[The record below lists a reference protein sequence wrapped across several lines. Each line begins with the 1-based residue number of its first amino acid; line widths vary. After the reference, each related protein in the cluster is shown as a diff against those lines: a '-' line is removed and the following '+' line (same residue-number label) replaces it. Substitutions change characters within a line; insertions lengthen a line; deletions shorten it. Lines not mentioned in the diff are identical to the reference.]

1 MIDPLRLHQSDA
13 LFLGRITYT
22 GLILLFF
29 PLKSPRLLN
38 ALGEGH
44 FHPPPGPF
52 DLFESYPPPWLI
64 NSVECMAFL
73 FFALWVAGWGKWIV
87 GTGLTL
93 CLTFT
98 SGFFYSAGKIDH
110 DFVVLLLPVFL
121 TLPGVTPKRALLFCL
136 AVYFASS
143 GIAKAA
149 GGWLDLNTQ
158 ASLSWALTYS
168 HAYGKT
174 ELLLAWSLTN
184 LPGWSWEIL
193 DQLTVWF
200 ELCVP
205 LALLPPL
212 RHWIALT
219 IPLFHLFTVLLFGID
234 FARLALLCQSIANA
248 SRHFPPY
255 PEHACLS
262 LLHRIA
268 PRLPLSVVPR
278 KLLEPVVPGRSPGPS
293 SLSSPGVI
301 AGHRAGS
308 SSSNPFR
315 EALPFPL
322 IQPPACPCPSA
333 IPARQ

>member
-22 GLILLFF
+22 GQILLFF

-44 FHPPPGPF
+44 FHPPLGPF

-234 FARLALLCQSIANA
+234 FARLLLVYLPLALLCCVNPSQTHPAISHRIRNMLV
-248 SRHFPPY
+248 SLCFIGLLHGSLYLWCHGNYWSLSFPIDPPGLLLFPLLELLLVTGLVLHLRIRSGRPSHFP
-255 PEHACLS
+255 
-262 LLHRIA
+262 
-268 PRLPLSVVPR
+268 
-278 KLLEPVVPGRSPGPS
+278 
-293 SLSSPGVI
+293 
-301 AGHRAGS
+301 
-308 SSSNPFR
+308 
-315 EALPFPL
+315 
-322 IQPPACPCPSA
+322 
-333 IPARQ
+333 